1 MDAKRTEYKK
11 QYQQDHYRAY
21 TIRFNLVS
29 EADLIEMIDNSAS
42 VKGLIIESLKV
53 LKREQARKE
62 YLKNRRQRLKNEK
75 KTL

>member
-21 TIRFNLVS
+21 TVRFNLVS
-29 EADLIEMIDNSAS
+29 EADYIEMIDNASS
-42 VKGLIIESLKV
+42 VKGLLIEGLKA

-75 KTL
+75 ETM

>member
-1 MDAKRTEYKK
+1 MEAKRTEYKK

-29 EADLIEMIDNSAS
+29 EADYIEMIDESSS
-42 VKGLIIESLKV
+42 VKGLIIEALKA

-75 KTL
+75 ESM

>member
-21 TIRFNLVS
+21 TVRFNLVA
-29 EADLIEMIDNSAS
+29 EADYIEMIDNSSS
-42 VKGLIIESLKV
+42 VKGLIIEALKA
-53 LKREQARKE
+53 LKREQSRKE

-75 KTL
+75 ENM

>member
-21 TIRFNLVS
+21 TIRFNLVA
-29 EADLIEMIDNSAS
+29 EADYIEMIDNSSS
-42 VKGLIIESLKV
+42 VKGLIIEALKA
-53 LKREQARKE
+53 LKREQSRKE

-75 KTL
+75 ETM

>member
-21 TIRFNLVS
+21 TVRFNLVA
-29 EADLIEMIDNSAS
+29 EADYIEMIDNSSS
-42 VKGLIIESLKV
+42 VKGLIIEALKA
-53 LKREQARKE
+53 LKREQSRKE

-75 KTL
+75 ESM

>member
-1 MDAKRTEYKK
+1 MEKNRTEYKK

-21 TIRFNLVS
+21 TIRFNLVA
-29 EADLIEMIDNSAS
+29 EADYIDMIDNSSS
-42 VKGLIIESLKV
+42 VKGLIMEGLKA

-75 KTL
+75 ESM